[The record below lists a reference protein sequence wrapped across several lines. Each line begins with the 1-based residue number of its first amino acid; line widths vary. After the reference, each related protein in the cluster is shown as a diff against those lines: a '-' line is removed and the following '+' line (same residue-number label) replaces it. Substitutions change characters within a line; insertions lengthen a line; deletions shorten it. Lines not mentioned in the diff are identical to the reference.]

1 MNAKYRG
8 NKKLQNSRI
17 IKGEEHVKIYSHP
30 DKKCLYYDTSMLSRY
45 YYMQTWLYSSDSKF
59 YGHYMESLYSVSAE
73 PQIYRTPISQLKIYI

>member
-30 DKKCLYYDTSMLSRY
+30 DKKCLYYNTSMLSRFTICRHGY
-45 YYMQTWLYSSDSKF
+45 TLATLNLMGIIWRVFTPSRR
-59 YGHYMESLYSVSAE
+59 SL
-73 PQIYRTPISQLKIYI
+73 KYIELQFLN